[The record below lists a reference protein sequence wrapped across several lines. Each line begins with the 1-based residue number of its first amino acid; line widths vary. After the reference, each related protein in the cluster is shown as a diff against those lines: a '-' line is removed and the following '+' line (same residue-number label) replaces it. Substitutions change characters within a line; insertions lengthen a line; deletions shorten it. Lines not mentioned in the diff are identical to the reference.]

1 MKTRIFSITLVTALV
16 LISCKNDV
24 EKDSNNVTTKAE
36 EETQMSSENI
46 AMMETTFG
54 VRGNCGMCKSTIEEA
69 ANSVE
74 GVSMANWDKDKK
86 KIDVKFDKSKTDM
99 MAIHKAIA
107 ASGYD
112 TEEVEANEEAYSKLP
127 ECCQYDHSM
136 IMNQIGEMMSEKME
150 EHDH

>member
-1 MKTRIFSITLVTALV
+1 MKTRIISITLVTALA

-24 EKDSNNVTTKAE
+24 EKDSNNVSTEAV
-36 EETQMSSENI
+36 EETQMSSENM

-86 KIDVKFDKSKTDM
+86 KIDVKFDKSKTGM

-136 IMNQIGEMMSEKME
+136 MMNQTGEMMSEEME